1 MSSGCARA
9 RSIAD
14 SRACTVPTLA
24 MRWDDWAASD
34 RAGPHPVEGNDDVG
48 VKAESVPSTVESRDA
63 TRPIWRIAAV
73 LAGCLLVVCVAN
85 ILPLVTRSAFM
96 APVTP
101 PYQAYQLVLWLLWLV
116 VLAESLLRLPSSPF
130 WKVVLVY
137 VGLAQIWTL
146 QYVGDSLV
154 YSFGWAFAT
163 LQVAALVHVIV
174 AFPSG
179 RLRSRLDRAIVAAF
193 YAYLFGISV
202 VMALIVEDLGCDPTC
217 FQQAFVVLPNA
228 ALAEFLRHANIFPPL
243 VMAPLIV
250 IAVWRHWRDANQGTR
265 QVLAPVLVA
274 LPIVIVATSL
284 QYLGSRFEIGP
295 INDFFN
301 SPLQPIPQ
309 FVIPIGFLVGVT
321 RLRLNRGRIAD
332 LVVEFGR
339 GIPIG
344 GLRDVLARAPGDP
357 TLALAFAAPSGDGFV
372 DAGGRPVD
380 LPTNEVTRVMTRL
393 ERDGELL
400 GVLIHDPAI
409 DVVDPGLVEAVGSA
423 ARLALENER
432 LAAQVRAQLVEV
444 RESRSRI
451 VEAGDAERR
460 RIERDL
466 HDGAQQRLVA
476 LAMRLQLA
484 KLTAVGASAL
494 LDEATAELQTA
505 ISEVRTLARGL
516 HPPILTEA
524 GLRAAIDSLAERTP
538 IPVSIAIPNGRFPPT
553 VEATAY
559 FVVAEALTNVVRH
572 ADADDVTVTAQE
584 AGGRLIVTVQD
595 DGRGGADAAK
605 GSGLGG
611 LLDRLAAAGGSLTVL
626 SPVGG
631 GTRIR
636 AEIPIP

>member
-1 MSSGCARA
+1 
-9 RSIAD
+9 
-14 SRACTVPTLA
+14 
-24 MRWDDWAASD
+24 
-34 RAGPHPVEGNDDVG
+34 VG
-48 VKAESVPSTVESRDA
+48 LNAESVPSTVGSRDA

-73 LAGCLLVVCVAN
+73 LAGCLLLVCVAN
-85 ILPLVTRSAFM
+85 ILPLVSPSAFM
-96 APVTP
+96 PPVTP

-130 WKVVLVY
+130 GKVVLVY

-146 QYVGDSLV
+146 QYLGNSLLW
-154 YSFGWAFAT
+154 SFGWAFAT
-163 LQVAALVHVIV
+163 LQVAALIHVIV

-179 RLRSRLDRAIVAAF
+179 RLRSRLDRAIVVAY
-193 YAYLFGISV
+193 YAYLIGISV
-202 VMALIVEDLGCDPTC
+202 VMALIVEDFGCDPDC
-217 FQQAFVVLPNA
+217 VPQAFVVWPNDT
-228 ALAEFLRHANIFPPL
+228 LAEFLGYANILPPL
-243 VMAPLIV
+243 VLSPLVIV
-250 IAVWRHWRDANQGTR
+250 AVWRHWREANPSRR

-274 LPIVIVATSL
+274 LPIVTVATSL
-284 QYLGSRFEIGP
+284 QYLASRFDIGP

-309 FVIPIGFLVGVT
+309 FVIPIGFLVSVT

-344 GLRDVLARAPGDP
+344 GLRDVLARALGDP
-357 TLALAFAAPSGDGFV
+357 TLELAFAAPSGDGFV
-372 DAGGRPVD
+372 DGGGRPVE
-380 LPTNEVTRVMTRL
+380 LPSNEVTRAVTRL
-393 ERDGELL
+393 EGDGELL

-409 DVVDPGLVEAVGSA
+409 DVEDPGLVEAVGSA

-432 LAAQVRAQLVEV
+432 LAAQVKAQLAEV

-451 VEAGDAERR
+451 VEAGDTERR

-476 LAMRLQLA
+476 LAMRLQTA
-484 KLTAVGASAL
+484 KQTTAGASAL

-505 ISEVRTLARGL
+505 ISEVRNLARGL

-538 IPVSIAIPNGRFPPT
+538 IPVTVAIPDRRFPPT
-553 VEATAY
+553 VEAIAY

-572 ADADDVTVTAQE
+572 ADAYDVTVTAQE